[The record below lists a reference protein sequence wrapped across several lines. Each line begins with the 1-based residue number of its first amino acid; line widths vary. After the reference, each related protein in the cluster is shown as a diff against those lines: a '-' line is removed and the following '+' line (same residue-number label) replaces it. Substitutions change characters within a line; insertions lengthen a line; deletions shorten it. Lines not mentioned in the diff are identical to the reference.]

1 MDSARIETLQALASE
16 VRKDI
21 VRMVGVARSGSI
33 ETPLSVTDVLTY
45 LYWEVMT
52 VQPRNYRH
60 KDRDRFLLGVGDAV
74 PALYSV
80 LARRGYFDREE
91 LWHYKRLGSMLQPLP
106 DFPRVPGIDGPCVE
120 SASEIAVASGMAAIL
135 SAESFDSRVFCLIDI
150 NDCLNPGFWSE
161 AAVIGK
167 KGLRGMTLLLVN
179 HLNDSEEA
187 KETVAEYAK
196 SFTEK
201 GWYTDFTDGHDFADM
216 ERVFSRLDAKN
227 LVPKAVF
234 VSALTGKGL
243 SLPELGQFRNSK
255 MLSVQ
260 EMDRALEEL
269 ENGR

>member
-1 MDSARIETLQALASE
+1 MDSARIETLQSLASE

-45 LYWEVMT
+45 LYWEAMV
-52 VQPRNYRH
+52 VQPQDYRRR
-60 KDRDRFLLGVGDAV
+60 DRDRFLLGVGDAV
-74 PALYSV
+74 PALYAV

-91 LWHYKRLGSMLQPLP
+91 LWHYKRLGSVLQPLP

-120 SASEIAVASGMAAIL
+120 SASEIAVASGLATVL
-135 SAESFDSRVFCLIDI
+135 RAESFDCRVFCLIDV
-150 NDCLNPGFWSE
+150 NDCLNPDFWSE
-161 AAVIGK
+161 AEVIGK
-167 KGLRGMTLLLVN
+167 KCLRGITLLLVN
-179 HLNDSEEA
+179 QLNDREEE
-187 KETVAEYAK
+187 KETIAEYMK

-201 GWYTDFTDGHDFADM
+201 GWYTDFADGHDFTDI
-216 ERVFSRLDAKN
+216 ERVFARLDAKN

-234 VSALTGKGL
+234 VSTLTGKGL
-243 SLPELGQFRNSK
+243 FLPESGQFRNLK
-255 MLSVQ
+255 TLNMQ